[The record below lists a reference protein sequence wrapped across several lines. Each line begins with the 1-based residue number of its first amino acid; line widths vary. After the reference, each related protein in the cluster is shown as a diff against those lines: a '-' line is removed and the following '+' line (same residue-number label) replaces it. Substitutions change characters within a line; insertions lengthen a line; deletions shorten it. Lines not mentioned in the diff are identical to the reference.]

1 MITKEMTIEEELEE
15 VFSTRDGLA
24 SAPRELDTPALEPW
38 KGGSNPEVVADAD
51 WLFEIL
57 MA

>member
-1 MITKEMTIEEELEE
+1 MATMEMTIEEELEE
-15 VFSTRDGLA
+15 VSSPADSFA
-24 SAPRELDTPALEPW
+24 SVPRELDLAALEPW
-38 KGGSNPEVVADAD
+38 KNGSDPETPADAD

>member
-1 MITKEMTIEEELEE
+1 MTTMEMTIEEELQE
-15 VFSTRDGLA
+15 VFSPEDSFA
-24 SAPRELDTPALEPW
+24 SAPRELDLPAEPW
-38 KGGSNPEVVADAD
+38 KNGSDPEMAADAD